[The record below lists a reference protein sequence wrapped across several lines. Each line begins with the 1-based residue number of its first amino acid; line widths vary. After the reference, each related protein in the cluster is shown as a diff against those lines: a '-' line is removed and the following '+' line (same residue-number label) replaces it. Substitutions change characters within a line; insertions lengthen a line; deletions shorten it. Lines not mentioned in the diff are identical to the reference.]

1 MGARFPEATAEAGAP
16 AEHAP
21 TARGRRRR
29 EAIVDAATELFDQRG
44 FHATS
49 IDDIGAAAGISGPGL
64 YRHFGSKDELLI
76 AVFDRIWDRLR
87 PAVEAAADRPPTEA
101 IGLLVDA
108 HVDLA
113 VDDSAAL
120 LLLIRELRNVPDG
133 YQRAAARN
141 RRRYVDAWVAPILAL
156 HPELGEPGAR
166 TVALAAHGCIDSAA
180 ITPEVGERE
189 IRRNHLRRLATAL
202 VTGAGRTV
210 EAPQ

>member
-1 MGARFPEATAEAGAP
+1 MGAP
-16 AEHAP
+16 AEAGTRSGRAP

-29 EAIVDAATELFDQRG
+29 EAIVDAATALFDQQG

-87 PAVEAAADRPPTEA
+87 PAVEGAADLPAEEA
-101 IGLLVDA
+101 LALLVDA

-120 LLLIRELRNVPDG
+120 MLLIRELRNVPEG

-141 RRRYVDAWVAPILAL
+141 HARYVDAWVRPILAL
-156 HPELGEPGAR
+156 HPDLDEPGAR
-166 TVALAAHGCIDSAA
+166 VVAHAAHGCLDSAA
-180 ITPEVGERE
+180 INPGVGDPDG
-189 IRRNHLRRLATAL
+189 RRAQLRGLALGVITQPA
-202 VTGAGRTV
+202 
-210 EAPQ
+210 

>member
-1 MGARFPEATAEAGAP
+1 MAP
-16 AEHAP
+16 AARAGEAAGRAP

-29 EAIVDAATELFDQRG
+29 EQIVDAATELFDQQG

-64 YRHFGSKDELLI
+64 YRHFGSKDDLLI

-87 PAVEAAADRPPTEA
+87 PAVENAADLPAEEA
-101 IGLLVDA
+101 LALLVDA

-120 LLLIRELRNVPDG
+120 MLLIRELRNVPEG

-141 RRRYVDAWVAPILAL
+141 HARYVDAWVRPIQGLHAL
-156 HPELGEPGAR
+156 DDADAR
-166 TVALAAHGCIDSAA
+166 VVAHAAHGCLDSAA
-180 ITPEVGERE
+180 INPGVGDPDERRE
-189 IRRNHLRRLATAL
+189 RLRGLAMTL
-202 VTGAGRTV
+202 ITRGG
-210 EAPQ
+210 